1 MSETRMGR
9 TEADAARPMGI
20 RSAIAN
26 MPPQLIRE
34 VSIIGMGDPQVIPL
48 WFGEPDVSTPK
59 FICDAAVRALAEGK
73 TFYNPNRGIPE
84 LRQALSEYQTALYGR
99 PIALDRITV
108 TPSGVNAIIQS
119 TEILVDPGDDV
130 VCVSPLWPNIAG
142 GIRIMSG
149 AMRTVGIEFSGDRWT
164 LDFDRLI
171 DAIRPETR
179 LVVVNSPSN
188 PTGWVMSS
196 DQQKAL
202 LEFCRKRGIWIM
214 SDEVYARIVY
224 GRRAAPSFLEHADS
238 EDRVIVINS
247 FSKPWAMTGWRVGWI
262 THPTSLGKTY
272 EMVGE
277 YNMSCATTFAQYGA
291 IAALKEGE
299 GFIKESTARY
309 QQGRDLVFQRLAANP
324 RIRIGLPEGAFY
336 AFFSVDGITDSLE
349 VAKDLV
355 RTAKVGLAPGAAF
368 GADSEGFLRLCFA
381 SKAATLSTALDRL
394 EAYFAKS
401 LR

>member
-1 MSETRMGR
+1 
-9 TEADAARPMGI
+9 MGI
-20 RSAIAN
+20 RASIVN

-34 VSIIGMGDPQVIPL
+34 VSIVGMGDPDVIPL
-48 WFGEPDVSTPK
+48 WFGESDIATPK
-59 FICDAAVRALAEGK
+59 FICDAATRALAEGR

-84 LRQALSEYQTALYGR
+84 LRQALSEYMSDLYRR
-99 PIALDRITV
+99 PIGLDRVTV

-119 TEILVDPGDDV
+119 TEMLLDPGDDV
-130 VCVSPLWPNIAG
+130 VCVSPVWPNIAG

-149 AMRTVGIEFSGDRWT
+149 SMRTVGIEFSGDRWT

-171 DAIRPETR
+171 DAIKPETR

-196 DQQKAL
+196 EEQKAL
-202 LEFCRKRGIWIM
+202 LAHCRARGIWIM

-224 GRRAAPSFLEHADS
+224 GRRAAPSFLEHAEP

-262 THPTSLGKTY
+262 THPPGLGKTY
-272 EMVGE
+272 EMIGE

-299 GFIKESTARY
+299 GFIQESTERY
-309 QQGRDLVFQRLAANP
+309 QRGRDLVFQRLGANP
-324 RIRIGLPEGAFY
+324 RIRMGLPEGAFY
-336 AFFSVDGITDSLE
+336 AFFGVEGLTDSLE
-349 VAKDLV
+349 VAKDIV
-355 RTAKVGLAPGAAF
+355 RKAKVGLAPGAAF
-368 GADSEGFLRLCFA
+368 GAESEGFIRLCFA
-381 SKAATLSTALDRL
+381 SQTPTISKALDRL
-394 EAYFAKS
+394 EEYFATS